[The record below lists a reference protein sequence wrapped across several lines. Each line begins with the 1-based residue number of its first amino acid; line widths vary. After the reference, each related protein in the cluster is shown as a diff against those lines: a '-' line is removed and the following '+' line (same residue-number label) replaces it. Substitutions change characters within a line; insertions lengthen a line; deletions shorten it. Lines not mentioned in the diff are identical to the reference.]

1 MASIGRRLR
10 KVIKNKKKK
19 SSSSS
24 EGPRTNL
31 KAARK
36 MLKGLGTSE
45 KWWKPNE
52 GESIIRILPAN
63 TDDGNFAYE
72 QSQHFGFKVGGEKR
86 AFPCMIALGHDYCP
100 ACQLVAAYEDDVD
113 DDVKGIM
120 RKLKPSRYFLMNVI
134 DRSLSK
140 PTVKMYSATPGAMRG
155 ILDILADA
163 DYGDITDPIKGRDV
177 KIKKTGTGESTRYKI
192 LVRPNTSKIGLD
204 DWVEQL
210 FDLKKEAYREIPTM
224 KEYVKYLDDSFGDVL
239 DVKEVLRG
247 SNKKNLKE
255 LDLDEDDDEDEDDEI
270 EEETDE
276 ESDDEEIE
284 EDSDE
289 EDEEES
295 PKRKVIKRKGNKIKL
310 IKKRKPIEDDD
321 EEEEGDNE
329 N

>member
-1 MASIGRRLR
+1 M
-10 KVIKNKKKK
+10 IKNKKQK

-45 KWWKPNE
+45 KWWKPSE

-120 RKLKPSRYFLMNVI
+120 RKLKPSRYFLMNII
-134 DRSLSK
+134 DRAASK

-163 DYGDITDPIKGRDV
+163 DYGDITDPVKGRDV
-177 KIKKTGTGESTRYKI
+177 KIKKTGSGESTRYKI
-192 LVRPNTSKIGLD
+192 LVRPNTSKIGLE
-204 DWVEQL
+204 DWVDQL

-255 LDLDEDDDEDEDDEI
+255 LDLDEDDEEDEDDEI
-270 EEETDE
+270 EEENE
-276 ESDDEEIE
+276 EDE

-289 EDEEES
+289 EDEEEEELVN
-295 PKRKVIKRKGNKIKL
+295 PKKNIKLKKVIKEKNKL
-310 IKKRKPIEDDD
+310 VKKRKPIKDDDEEDEDDD
-321 EEEEGDNE
+321 ED
-329 N
+329 